1 MPQNCA
7 SSSNVGGDDS
17 MLWQRSGPVLF
28 APGLQ
33 QQQNQ
38 QEEQL
43 EKLKEQDAS
52 EVAGTGLWLPVALL
66 LVVQ

>member
-1 MPQNCA
+1 
-7 SSSNVGGDDS
+7 